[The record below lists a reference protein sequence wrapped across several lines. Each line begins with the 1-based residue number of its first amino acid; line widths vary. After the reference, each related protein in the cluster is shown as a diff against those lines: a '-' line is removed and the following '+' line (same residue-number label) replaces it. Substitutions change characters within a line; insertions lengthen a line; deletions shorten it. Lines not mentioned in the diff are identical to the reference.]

1 MLSIRTTPFVLSYD
15 IKNAQLNM
23 KQREGRFEGR
33 TVHPEIQIKT
43 THPTLKIDQTECF
56 NEAGSKT
63 NSALLQELVNYS
75 NSMHM
80 RGIERIVNQG
90 NELQRIENGANPIPS
105 QAEYNAFDQYKHEF
119 NIGTIPK
126 SRPKIEVIEGNVDI
140 SVREGKIDKEY
151 IKGGVD
157 YEYIPGYV
165 KYKVDSYN
173 SIAIE
178 YKGESVNTKV

>member
-1 MLSIRTTPFVLSYD
+1 MLSIRTTPLVLSYE

-23 KQREGRFEGR
+23 TQKEGRFEGR
-33 TVHPEIQIKT
+33 TILPEIRIKT
-43 THPTLKIDQTECF
+43 TNPKLKIDQSECF

-63 NSALLQELVNYS
+63 NSALLDEYISYS

-80 RGIERIVNQG
+80 KGLERVVSQG
-90 NELQRIENGANPIPS
+90 NELAKIENGGNPIPS
-105 QAEYNAFDQYKHEF
+105 QAEYNVFDQYKKEF
-119 NIGTIPK
+119 NIGTVPR

-151 IKGGVD
+151 IRGGVE

-165 KYKVDSYN
+165 KYVIDSYN
-173 SIAIE
+173 SISIE
-178 YKGESVNTKV
+178 YKGKNVNTEV